1 MELVSDV
8 GRMESRFSP
17 FGDSVS
23 VSARLEH
30 GLHRTYHRH
39 RNRLGR
45 SRSDS
50 YVTRLK
56 WMLGSVRFGIVLLL
70 MQDRCTVC
78 TERTIGIEII
88 LDTLDGTPR

>member
-8 GRMESRFSP
+8 GHVESRFSP

-23 VSARLEH
+23 ARLEH
-30 GLHRTYHRH
+30 GLHRIYHRH
-39 RNRLGR
+39 RNRFGR

-56 WMLGSVRFGIVLLL
+56 WKLGSVRFGIVLLL
-70 MQDRCTVC
+70 MQDWCLVC
-78 TERTIGIEII
+78 TKYSIGIEII
-88 LDTLDGTPR
+88 LNALGGTPR